1 MITTPPQT
9 MPTHFLHVPIHE
21 SLWRAIRERRNATG
35 ESTAE
40 IVESALRGQ
49 LDLEGD
55 AAFQTSTIG
64 AVLDGVYH
72 GDITV
77 GELREHGDFGLGTFD
92 ELDGELVMLDGVVYR
107 MDPQCRAH
115 VVSDEVRS
123 PFATVT
129 RWVTKHSTDL
139 EGLHDMEQF
148 EKRALE
154 VMPSPNYLYGIRGQG
169 LFRRIEVRSVVRQ
182 TRRTRLVEA
191 TRGQS
196 TRVLENCHGTLVG
209 FFTPA
214 FLGHVGVP
222 GFHLHFI
229 TGALDA
235 GGHVLGFDLERGR
248 VELDEMPQLNLALPD
263 SDDFR
268 HAKLAVEAAELEE
281 AERKR

>member
-1 MITTPPQT
+1 MTPS
-9 MPTHFLHVPIHE
+9 HFLHVPVNK
-21 SLWRAIRERRNATG
+21 SLWEAIRQRREITG
-35 ESTAE
+35 ESIAQ
-40 IVESALRGQ
+40 IVESALLKQ

-72 GDITV
+72 GDITI
-77 GELREHGDFGLGTFD
+77 GELRQHGDFGLGTFD

-129 RWVTKHSTDL
+129 RWVTKHSSDV
-139 EGLHDMEQF
+139 GSLHNMEQF
-148 EKRALE
+148 EKRAIEL
-154 VMPSPNYLYGIRGQG
+154 MPSSNYLYGVRTQG
-169 LFRRIEVRSVVRQ
+169 LFRRIEVRSVARQ
-182 TRRTRLVEA
+182 TRRSRLVEA
-191 TRGQS
+191 TRSQS
-196 TRVLENCHGTLVG
+196 TRVLDNCSGTLVG

-229 TGALDA
+229 TSALDA
-235 GGHVLGFDLERGR
+235 GGHVLDFDLEHAQL
-248 VELDEMPQLNLALPD
+248 ELDEMPQLNLALPD

-268 HAKLAVEAAELEE
+268 HAKLAVESAELEE

>member
-1 MITTPPQT
+1 MTPS
-9 MPTHFLHVPIHE
+9 HFLHVPIDE
-21 SLWRAIRERRNATG
+21 SLWAAIRERRDSTG
-35 ESTAE
+35 ESIAQ
-40 IVESALRGQ
+40 IVESALLKQ
-49 LDLEGD
+49 LDLEGA
-55 AAFQTSTIG
+55 AAFQASTIG

-77 GELREHGDFGLGTFD
+77 GELRQHGDFGLGTFD
-92 ELDGELVMLDGVVYR
+92 ELDGELVLLDGVVYR

-115 VVSDEVRS
+115 VVADEVRS

-139 EGLHDMEQF
+139 KDLHTMEQF
-148 EKRALE
+148 EKRAIEL
-154 VMPSPNYLYGIRGQG
+154 MPSPNYLYGIRTQG
-169 LFRRIEVRSVVRQ
+169 FFRRIEVRSVVRQ

-191 TRGQS
+191 ARGQS
-196 TRVLENCHGTLVG
+196 TLVLENCSGTLVG
-209 FFTPA
+209 FYTPA
-214 FLGHVGVP
+214 VLGHVGVP

-229 TGALDA
+229 TNALDA
-235 GGHVLGFDLERGR
+235 GGHVLGFELERGR

-268 HAKLAVEAAELEE
+268 HAKLEVETAELEE